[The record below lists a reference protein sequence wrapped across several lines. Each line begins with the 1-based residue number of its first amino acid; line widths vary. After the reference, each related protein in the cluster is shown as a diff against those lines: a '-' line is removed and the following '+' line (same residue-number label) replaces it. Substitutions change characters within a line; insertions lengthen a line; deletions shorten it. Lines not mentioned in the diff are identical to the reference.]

1 VKLNYEGGTEMHLTT
16 VHIIF
21 VVLAVVFVIGVGV
34 YSGTRVKSAED
45 FAGGGRASAPLV
57 AGIIMG
63 TLVGGSSTVGT
74 AQLAFQVG
82 ASAWWFTLGAGIGC
96 LVLGLFLAKPLRES
110 GKETI
115 PQFLVTTYGPNSGPI
130 TTVFSSIGIFLNV
143 IAQILAADAL
153 LTAMFGLSPLNGSI
167 ISIILVVLYVFF
179 GGNAGSGMTGIA
191 KLLLLYI
198 SLIVVGVLA
207 YGKAGG
213 IAGITSHLPVFP
225 TFSLFGRGFSID
237 FAAGFSLVVGV
248 ISTQTYFQALF
259 AGKDA
264 ATARRGALISAL
276 LIPPTG
282 IAGILVGLYMKM
294 NFPKMNA
301 AEALPTFV
309 MNYLPPWFSGIVLGT
324 LLIAV
329 IGTGAGLVLG
339 ISTML
344 TKDVYKRFISPQA
357 GDRNIL
363 FVSRGLL
370 VVVAALSLLFV
381 TGNLKS
387 LILQWS
393 FLSMGLRGCT
403 VCIPLLGAI
412 FFKKSVNPRAGLA
425 ALVVGPASCLVWKLV
440 YPKGID
446 PLYVGLLGSLLFLV
460 VGSMIFPVSKMRA
473 DNKEMIS

>member
-1 VKLNYEGGTEMHLTT
+1 MHLTT

-21 VVLAVVFVIGVGV
+21 IILAVVFVIGVGV

-82 ASAWWFTLGAGIGC
+82 VSAWWFTLGAGIGC
-96 LVLGLFLAKPLRES
+96 LALGLFLAKPLRES

-115 PQFLVTTYGPNSGPI
+115 PQFLVSTYGPNSGPI

-143 IAQILAADAL
+143 VAQILAANAL
-153 LTAMFGLSPLNGSI
+153 LASMFGLNLITGSL

-191 KLLLLYI
+191 KLLLLYS

-207 YGKAGG
+207 YSQAGG
-213 IAGITSHLPVFP
+213 IAGITSHFPAFP
-225 TFSLFGRGFSID
+225 TFSLFGRGFEID
-237 FAAGFSLVVGV
+237 FAAGFSLLVGV
-248 ISTQTYFQALF
+248 ISTQTYFGALF
-259 AGKDA
+259 AAKDA
-264 ATARRGALISAL
+264 ATARRGALISAI

-294 NFPKMNA
+294 NFPKMSA

-309 MNYLPPWFSGIVLGT
+309 INYLPSWFSGIVLGT

-344 TKDVYKRFISPQA
+344 TKDVYKRFIAPQA
-357 GDRNIL
+357 SDRTVL

-370 VVVAALSLLFV
+370 VVVAALNLVFV

-412 FFKKSVNPRAGLA
+412 FFKDKVSSKAGLI
-425 ALVVGPASCLVWKLV
+425 ALVLGPVACLAWKLI

-446 PLYVGLLGSLLFLV
+446 PLYIGLLASFVCLV
-460 VGSMIFPVSKMRA
+460 IGSMIFPASKNNPA
-473 DNKEMIS
+473 DRNIVFK

>member
-1 VKLNYEGGTEMHLTT
+1 MHLST

-21 VVLAVVFVIGVGV
+21 VILAVVFVLGVGV

-96 LVLGLFLAKPLRES
+96 LMLGLFLAKPLRES

-115 PQFLVTTYGPNSGPI
+115 PQFLVTTYGPNAGPI
-130 TTVFSSIGIFLNV
+130 STVFSSIGIFLNV
-143 IAQILAADAL
+143 IAQILAANAL
-153 LTAMFGLSPLNGSI
+153 LASMFGLSAINGSI

-191 KLLLLYI
+191 KLLLLYL

-207 YGKAGG
+207 YSKAGG
-213 IAGITSHLPVFP
+213 MTAIFSHFPAFP

-264 ATARRGALISAL
+264 ATARRGALISAI

-324 LLIAV
+324 LVIAV

-344 TKDVYKRFISPQA
+344 TKDIYKRFISPQA
-357 GDRNIL
+357 SDRSVL

-370 VVVAALSLLFV
+370 VIVAALSLLFV

-412 FFKKSVNPRAGLA
+412 FFKNSVSNKAGLI
-425 ALVVGPASCLVWKLV
+425 ALVFGPASCLVWKLV
-440 YPKGID
+440 NPTGID
-446 PLYVGLLGSLLFLV
+446 PLYVGLLASLICLVIGSI
-460 VGSMIFPVSKMRA
+460 IFPASKNHPV
-473 DNKEMIS
+473 DKGVIG

>member
-1 VKLNYEGGTEMHLTT
+1 MHLTT

-21 VVLAVVFVIGVGV
+21 AILSVVFVLGIGV
-34 YSGTRVKSAED
+34 YSGTRVKSAKD

-57 AGIIMG
+57 AGAIMG

-96 LVLGLFLAKPLRES
+96 LILGLFLAKPLRES

-115 PQFLVTTYGPNSGPI
+115 PQFLVTTYGSNAGPI
-130 TTVFSSIGIFLNV
+130 STVFSSIGIFLNV
-143 IAQILAADAL
+143 VAQILAANAL
-153 LTAMFGLSPLNGSI
+153 LASMFGLSPIYGSI
-167 ISIILVVLYVFF
+167 VAIILVVFYVFF
-179 GGNAGSGMTGIA
+179 GGNAGAGMTGIA
-191 KLLLLYI
+191 KLLLLYT

-207 YGKAGG
+207 YSKAGG
-213 IAGITSHLPVFP
+213 IAGLTHHFPVFP
-225 TFSLFGRGFSID
+225 TFSLFGRGLSID
-237 FAAGFSLVVGV
+237 LAAGFSLIVGV
-248 ISTQTYFQALF
+248 ISTQTYFQAIF

-264 ATARRGALISAL
+264 ATARSGALISAI

-301 AEALPTFV
+301 AEALPAFV
-309 MNYLPPWFSGIVLGT
+309 LNYLPPWFGGIVLGT

-344 TKDVYKRFISPQA
+344 TKDIYKKFISPQA
-357 GDRNIL
+357 SDQKVLN
-363 FVSRGLL
+363 VSRGLL
-370 VVVAALSLLFV
+370 VVVAGLSLLFV

-393 FLSMGLRGCT
+393 FLSMGLRGST
-403 VCIPLLGAI
+403 ICIPLLGAV
-412 FFKKSVNPRAGLA
+412 FFKKLVSPKAGLI
-425 ALVVGPASCLVWKLV
+425 ALVVGPAANIIWKLGV
-440 YPKGID
+440 PKGMD
-446 PLYVGLLGSLLFLV
+446 PLYAGLMASLVCLVIGSV
-460 VGSMIFPVSKMRA
+460 IFPVSKTPPV
-473 DNKEMIS
+473 DKTISRIA

>member
-1 VKLNYEGGTEMHLTT
+1 MHLTT

-21 VVLAVVFVIGVGV
+21 VMLAVIFVIGVGV

-74 AQLAFQVG
+74 AQLAFQFG
-82 ASAWWFTLGAGIGC
+82 ISAWWFTLGAGIGC

-115 PQFLVTTYGPNSGPI
+115 PQFLVETYGPNSGPI

-143 IAQILAADAL
+143 VAQILAADAL
-153 LTAMFGLSPLNGSI
+153 LTSMFGLSPITGSI
-167 ISIILVVLYVFF
+167 IAIILVVLYVFF
-179 GGNAGSGMTGIA
+179 GGNAGSGMTGVA
-191 KLLLLYI
+191 KLVLLYL

-207 YGKAGG
+207 YSMAGG
-213 IAGITSHLPVFP
+213 AAGITSHFPAFP
-225 TFSLFGRGFSID
+225 TFSLFGRGFAVD

-248 ISTQTYFQALF
+248 ISTQTYFGALF

-264 ATARRGALISAL
+264 ATARRGALISAI

-309 MNYLPPWFSGIVLGT
+309 INYLPPWFSGIVLGT

-329 IGTGAGLVLG
+329 VGTGAGLVLG

-357 GDRNIL
+357 SDRTIL

-370 VVVAALSLLFV
+370 VVVAAINLLFV

-403 VCIPLLGAI
+403 VCMPLLGAI
-412 FFKKSVNPRAGLA
+412 FFKNKVSYKAGLI
-425 ALVVGPASCLVWKLV
+425 ALVIGPASCLLWKLLN
-440 YPKGID
+440 PKGMD
-446 PLYVGLLGSLLFLV
+446 PLYAGLLASIICLVIGSL
-460 VGSMIFPVSKMRA
+460 IFPAK
-473 DNKEMIS
+473 KTPLLEKGLKG

>member
-1 VKLNYEGGTEMHLTT
+1 MHLTT

-21 VVLAVVFVIGVGV
+21 VILTVAFVLGVGV
-34 YSGTRVKSAED
+34 YSGRRVKSAED
-45 FAGGGRASAPLV
+45 FAGGGGASAPLV

-96 LVLGLFLAKPLRES
+96 LILGLFLAKPLRES

-115 PQFLVTTYGPNSGPI
+115 PQFLVTTYGSNAGPI
-130 TTVFSSIGIFLNV
+130 STVFGSIGIFLNV
-143 IAQILAADAL
+143 IAQILAANAL
-153 LTAMFGLSPLNGSI
+153 LSSMFGLNPLYGSI
-167 ISIILVVLYVFF
+167 IAVIMVIFYVFF

-191 KLLLLYI
+191 KLLLLYA
-198 SLIVVGVLA
+198 SLIVIGVLA

-213 IAGITSHLPVFP
+213 ISGLTSYFPAFP

-237 FAAGFSLVVGV
+237 SAAGFSLIVGV
-248 ISTQTYFQALF
+248 ISTQTYFQAIF

-264 ATARRGALISAL
+264 ATSRNGALISAL
-276 LIPPTG
+276 FIPPTG

-309 MNYLPPWFSGIVLGT
+309 LNYLPPWFSGIVLGT

-344 TKDVYKRFISPQA
+344 TKDIYKKFISPQA
-357 GDRNIL
+357 SDRKVL
-363 FVSRGLL
+363 YVSRGLL
-370 VVVAALSLLFV
+370 VIVAALSLLFV

-393 FLSMGLRGCT
+393 FLSMGLRGAT
-403 VCIPLLGAI
+403 NFIPLLGAI
-412 FFKKSVNPRAGLA
+412 FFKKWVSPKAGLI
-425 ALVVGPASCLVWKLV
+425 ALVVGPAADLVWKV
-440 YPKGID
+440 VVPNGMD
-446 PLYVGLLGSLLFLV
+446 PLYAGLLASLLCLV
-460 VGSMIFPVSKMRA
+460 IGSVIFPVSKTPPV
-473 DNKEMIS
+473 NKNVIG